1 MRSRTNAVL
10 LAVTACLAVH
20 PLAAQVVRESDVS
33 AVAGTLGGPE
43 RQAYDDFTF
52 GSGGGEILFASLDA
66 AIYQTQGASS
76 HDDHEAAAMPGEEPG
91 GCSGEDEGAIGMCL
105 QLLDEADQVLCWATR
120 PRAPGWQRDPRLICL
135 LPRLDGKPGSYRLR
149 VALAD
154 EDCSDL
160 TYPVPSIGDD
170 VPYLLDVS
178 LRRVASPGPLAPAI
192 AASKNKL

>member
-10 LAVTACLAVH
+10 LAVTTCLAVH

-43 RQAYDDFTF
+43 RQSYDDFTF

-91 GCSGEDEGAIGMCL
+91 GCS
-105 QLLDEADQVLCWATR
+105 
-120 PRAPGWQRDPRLICL
+120 
-135 LPRLDGKPGSYRLR
+135 
-149 VALAD
+149 
-154 EDCSDL
+154 SDL
-160 TYPVPSIGDD
+160 TYPVPSTGDD